1 MRTLERTVEALKGSL
16 NDVEQKYAPRLLW
29 CQGDD
34 TILRHF
40 ASVSIVGSRK
50 VSSEGRNRAKRLAKI
65 LAQKNIAI
73 LSGLAEGVD
82 TIAHQTAID
91 CQGKTVGVIGTP
103 IDRFYPK
110 QNEALQRKISE
121 EHLLV
126 SQFQIGTPT
135 RPTCFPQRN
144 RTMALLSDAT
154 IIVEASDG
162 SGSLHQGW
170 EALRLGRPLFILK
183 SSVDDQSLKW
193 PKELMNYGAMVLS
206 NDNIDDLFDSL
217 PAGGVTIEI

>member
-16 NDVEQKYAPRLLW
+16 NDVERKYAPRLLW

-34 TILRHF
+34 TILRQF

-50 VSSEGRNRAKRLAKI
+50 VSSEGKNRAKRLARI
-65 LAQKNIAI
+65 LAEKGIVI

-103 IDRFYPK
+103 IDKFYPR
-110 QNEALQRKISE
+110 QNEGLQRKISE

-126 SQFQIGTPT
+126 SQFPIGTPT
-135 RPTCFPQRN
+135 RPACFPQRN

-154 IIVEASDG
+154 IIVEASDD

-183 SSVDDQSLKW
+183 SSVEDQSLKW
-193 PKELMNYGAMVLS
+193 PKELMDYGAMVLS
-206 NDNIDDLFDSL
+206 NDNVDDLFDSL
-217 PAGGVTIEI
+217 PTGGLTIEI